1 MSDSSVVMNRSR
13 DSSGFGT
20 QLQESQMTAAPV
32 PAPTP
37 YLSAQHSMMFRSNRS
52 LLRANSNVVR
62 SVYQMDFDSFHS
74 TATATATASDAWRR
88 ADSGAVDA
96 NYVRI

>member
-1 MSDSSVVMNRSR
+1 
-13 DSSGFGT
+13 
-20 QLQESQMTAAPV
+20 
-32 PAPTP
+32 
-37 YLSAQHSMMFRSNRS
+37 MMFRSNRS